1 MSDSVQV
8 FPIILAG
15 GKGERFWPWSTSK
28 RPKQVL
34 PLVGDAPMLIR
45 AIEMARVLSKGNMI
59 HIVISGNLHE
69 EFTNELQGQNDIRIV
84 TEPEGRDTAAAV
96 ALGAALIKQ
105 INSMGVMSI
114 LTADHYISPMD
125 EFAKTFEIAAN
136 QAFKGESLL
145 TLGVIPT
152 RPDTGFGYLEIAE
165 KGEELKPVRVVQ
177 FVEKPNV
184 EKATEYLASGKYLW
198 NSGMFLWR
206 VDYFWGV
213 FANSLPEMA
222 SVFQANSK
230 ALEGSENPREGLKS
244 FYGSLQK
251 ISIDFGVMEKAPSI
265 ECIPVSFGWEDLGS
279 WDALGSVN
287 PMDQNANITMGS
299 VIPLDT
305 KNSILFSK
313 ANRSLVTFGLD
324 NILVAEIDGVTVVAN
339 RDKIPDLKVLV
350 AHLREN
356 GHEGLL

>member
-1 MSDSVQV
+1 MSDTVQV
-8 FPIILAG
+8 FPVILAG

-34 PLVGDAPMLIR
+34 PLVDETPMLLR
-45 AIEMARVLSKGNMI
+45 AIEMARALSKGNVI
-59 HIVISGNLHE
+59 HIIISGNLHD
-69 EFTNELQGQNDIRIV
+69 EFTKELLGQNDVRIV

-96 ALGAALIKQ
+96 ALGAALIRQ
-105 INSMGVMSI
+105 INHLGVMSI
-114 LTADHYISPMD
+114 LTADHYIYPIE
-125 EFAKTFEIAAN
+125 EFAKTFEVAAN

-165 KGEELKPVRVVQ
+165 KAEALKPVKVVQ
-177 FVEKPNV
+177 FVEKPNI
-184 EKATEYLASGKYLW
+184 EKATEYKASGKYLW

-206 VDYFWGV
+206 VDYFWGI
-213 FANSLPEMA
+213 FSNSLPEMA
-222 SVFQANSK
+222 SVFESNSK
-230 ALEGSENPREGLKS
+230 ALEGSENPREELKS

-251 ISIDFGVMEKAPSI
+251 ISIDFGVMEKAPAI
-265 ECIPVSFGWEDLGS
+265 ECVPVSFGWEDLGS
-279 WDALGSVN
+279 WDALGAVN
-287 PMDQNANITMGS
+287 PVDENNNIVQGN
-299 VIPLDT
+299 VVNLDT

-313 ANRSLVTFGLD
+313 ANRSVVTFGLD

-339 RDKIPDLKVLV
+339 REKIPDLKALV

-356 GHEGLL
+356 GHESLL